1 MKCVRVVPLESIAEI
16 PFQKKQQ
23 AEPQSHSSWYT
34 QMSVD
39 QCRLLP
45 KLEKFKATVE
55 LQSGYKMKKI
65 RSDRGEN
72 ILPMNSTS
80 FVKTWEWKGS

>member
-45 KLEKFKATVE
+45 KLEVGPVWHCCAV
-55 LQSGYKMKKI
+55 KI
-65 RSDRGEN
+65 IAVRFAVREISCEIKQFG
-72 ILPMNSTS
+72 
-80 FVKTWEWKGS
+80 VW